1 MLDSI
6 TLLCAVGEIGEESV
20 LDTIRV
26 LHLLDDH
33 PHQRHRNRK
42 MWRIVLIAAIIAAF
56 LTACAVGYTIH
67 QRRQIELKA
76 ALQIESNSVEGYTEY
91 AETDVGTDQANKTAA
106 SDIAP
111 HIQLISSIQ
120 QGENQLVYFSVAPV
134 TEEEAHSYIYD
145 NFVTAFVSLASN
157 KPIPEVYWMNDSER
171 GTDSSKN
178 FADPAMIMLAANTDA
193 IEAAIITPSID
204 PEQTKA
210 DIMSRCY
217 DAETQS
223 LMLQSYVSRNNVDF
237 SMPVYFSVRCL
248 DFESMRIP
256 GEDYTVT
263 EHPTAFE
270 LGDPVYSHDYGT
282 TILRGEET
290 VFVSVNFVSPITLY
304 NETTGG
310 QCKILSVRLSANCA
324 EWELSHDDMC
334 ANPVEWYGFY
344 DELMNSAYLTFE
356 DGSTITM
363 ARSPWVD
370 FEGNA
375 VILFTEWPG
384 TIDISKTEYFC
395 IMGKQFT
402 FS

>member
-1 MLDSI
+1 M
-6 TLLCAVGEIGEESV
+6 
-20 LDTIRV
+20 
-26 LHLLDDH
+26 
-33 PHQRHRNRK
+33 
-42 MWRIVLIAAIIAAF
+42 
-56 LTACAVGYTIH
+56 TACAVGYTIH

-91 AETDVGTDQANKTAA
+91 TETNAGTVQANKTAA

-145 NFVTAFVSLASN
+145 SFVTAFVSLASN
-157 KPIPEVYWMNDSER
+157 KPIPEAYWMNDSER
-171 GTDSSKN
+171 GKDSSKN
-178 FADPAMIMLAANTDA
+178 FADPAMIMLAANTDTK
-193 IEAAIITPSID
+193 EAAITTTAID
-204 PEQTKA
+204 PEQAKTA
-210 DIMSRCY
+210 IMSRCY
-217 DAETQS
+217 DAGTQS

-237 SMPVYFSVRCL
+237 YMPVYFSVRCL
-248 DFESMRIP
+248 NFESMRIL

-290 VFVSVNFVSPITLY
+290 VFVSVNFASPIALY
-304 NETTGG
+304 NETTDG

-324 EWELSHDDMC
+324 EWRLSHDDMC
-334 ANPVEWYGFY
+334 ANPVGWYGFY

-356 DGSTITM
+356 DGSTIKMT
-363 ARSPWVD
+363 RSPWAD

-384 TIDISKTEYFC
+384 TIDITKVAQIN
-395 IMGKQFT
+395 IMGQKY
-402 FS
+402 SIS

>member
-6 TLLCAVGEIGEESV
+6 TLLCAVGEIGEETV

-26 LHLLDDH
+26 LHLLDDQ
-33 PHQRHRNRK
+33 PCQRHRNRK

-67 QRRQIELKA
+67 QRLQIELKA
-76 ALQIESNSVEGYTEY
+76 TLQIESNSVEGYTEY
-91 AETDVGTDQANKTAA
+91 TETDAGTGQANKTAA
-106 SDIAP
+106 FDLAP

-145 NFVTAFVSLASN
+145 SFETAFVSLASN
-157 KPIPEVYWMNDSER
+157 KPIPETYWMNDSER
-171 GTDSSKN
+171 GKDSSKN
-178 FADPAMIMLAANTDA
+178 FADPAMIMLAADTDA
-193 IEAAIITPSID
+193 KEIAIVTPAID

-210 DIMSRCY
+210 AILSRCY

-223 LMLQSYVSRNNVDF
+223 LMLQSYVSRKNVDF
-237 SMPVYFSVRCL
+237 SMPVYFSSRCL
-248 DFESMRIP
+248 DLESMRIP

-270 LGDPVYSHDYGT
+270 LGDPVYSHDYGF

-290 VFVSVNFVSPITLY
+290 VFVSVNFASPIALY

-310 QCKILSVRLSANCA
+310 QCRVLSVRLSANCA
-324 EWELSHDDMC
+324 EWRLSHDGMC

-344 DELMNSAYLTFE
+344 DEIMNSAYLTFE
-356 DGSTITM
+356 DGSTIKM
-363 ARSPWVD
+363 SRSPWVD

-375 VILFTEWPG
+375 VILFTEWLG
-384 TIDISKTEYFC
+384 TIDITKVVQINIMREEYS
-395 IMGKQFT
+395 I
-402 FS
+402 S

>member
-1 MLDSI
+1 MISLISGI
-6 TLLCAVGEIGEESV
+6 ETG
-20 LDTIRV
+20 
-26 LHLLDDH
+26 
-33 PHQRHRNRK
+33 K
-42 MWRIVLIAAIIAAF
+42 MWRIVLIAAIIAAL

-91 AETDVGTDQANKTAA
+91 TETDTGTGQANKTAA
-106 SDIAP
+106 SDVVP

-145 NFVTAFVSLASN
+145 SFVTAFVSLASN
-157 KPIPEVYWMNDSER
+157 KPIPEAYWMNDSER
-171 GTDSSKN
+171 GKDSSKN
-178 FADPAMIMLAANTDA
+178 FADPVMIMLAADTDMK
-193 IEAAIITPSID
+193 EAAITTTAID

-210 DIMSRCY
+210 AIMSRCY

-256 GEDYTVT
+256 GEDYHVT
-263 EHPTAFE
+263 ENPTAFE

-282 TILRGEET
+282 AILRGEET
-290 VFVSVNFVSPITLY
+290 VFVSANFASPIALY

-310 QCKILSVRLSANCA
+310 QCKVLSVRLSANCA
-324 EWELSHDDMC
+324 EWRLSHDNMC
-334 ANPVEWYGFY
+334 ANPVGWYGFY

-356 DGSTITM
+356 DGSTIKM
-363 ARSPWVD
+363 SRLPWVN
-370 FEGNA
+370 FEGDA

-384 TIDISKTEYFC
+384 TIDITKVVQIN
-395 IMGKQFT
+395 IMGEEY
-402 FS
+402 SIS